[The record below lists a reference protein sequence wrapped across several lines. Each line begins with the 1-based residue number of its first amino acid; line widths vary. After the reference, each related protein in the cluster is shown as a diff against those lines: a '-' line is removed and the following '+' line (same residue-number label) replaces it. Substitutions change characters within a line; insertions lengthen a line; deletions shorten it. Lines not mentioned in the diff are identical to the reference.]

1 MKNTR
6 IEKEVII
13 DASKEK
19 VWEVV
24 TDFGGIYKASPAVL
38 KSYLTTEQKT
48 GVGTERHC
56 DFTMMGA
63 SVEERIIEWNE
74 GESIK
79 IDIYKRKNLPL
90 VKDMIAEFKVREE
103 NGKTI
108 LKASLDYS
116 MSGGLGSL
124 MNAMM
129 MKKMN
134 NKNWDNV
141 LAGFKKH
148 SESGE
153 LVDQKTKLDVG
164 AVIDLNS

>member
-1 MKNTR
+1 
-6 IEKEVII
+6 
-13 DASKEK
+13 
-19 VWEVV
+19 
-24 TDFGGIYKASPAVL
+24 
-38 KSYLTTEQKT
+38 
-48 GVGTERHC
+48 
-56 DFTMMGA
+56 
-63 SVEERIIEWNE
+63 
-74 GESIK
+74 
-79 IDIYKRKNLPL
+79 
-90 VKDMIAEFKVREE
+90 MIAEFAVREE
-103 NGKTI
+103 NGKTV

-164 AVIDLNS
+164 VVIDLNS